1 MANHEVIQPS
11 DSEEPNTHL
20 RLTKMEF
27 DRQGAQEIIAAHER
41 DRRDERAHRKSTET
55 KSFIVILSLIF
66 SVMGF
71 STYALSTGEKEII
84 TDAMKVL
91 SGGLAGYGI
100 GRLRKQAAENVAN
113 SSSDYGPCRILV
125 GCS

>member
-1 MANHEVIQPS
+1 MPTNEENEPLDSDDVNARVSIAVI
-11 DSEEPNTHL
+11 
-20 RLTKMEF
+20 EF
-27 DRQGAQEIIAAHER
+27 ERQKAQDIIAANER
-41 DRRDERAHRKSTET
+41 DRRDERAHRKSSEM

-91 SGGLAGYGI
+91 TGGLAGYGI
-100 GRLRKQAAENVAN
+100 GRLRKHASGNAANN
-113 SSSDYGPCRILV
+113 STD
-125 GCS
+125 